1 MEGNEKREDRAKR
14 IAIIALILALLAC
27 TFGFAAFSRS
37 IKIMDEKK
45 EIGYATLYG
54 GILSINPDKPEN
66 GKVYPT
72 SIGGA
77 KADPATLTENG
88 IININVHFTKPGQSA
103 TYSFYGINP
112 TKTLVYLNSVLF
124 GEKTCHAGSGT
135 TDSYAEAACNNIIMT
150 ISAKDTM
157 FTETNEDIEEHS
169 IPAESNEP
177 IAITI
182 KYLKGG
188 ADSDGSFSVD
198 FGTSYMTYGEID

>member
-1 MEGNEKREDRAKR
+1 MEVNEKREDRAKR
-14 IAIIALILALLAC
+14 TAIIALILALLAC
-27 TFGFAAFSRS
+27 SFGFAAFSRS

-54 GILSINPDKPEN
+54 GILSINPDKAES

-77 KADPATLTENG
+77 KAEPATLTENG

-112 TKTLVYLNSVLF
+112 TKTLVYLNSVIF
-124 GEKTCHAGSGT
+124 ADKTCHAGSNT
-135 TDSYAEAACNNIIMT
+135 TDSYAQEACKNIIMT

-157 FTETNEDIEEHS
+157 FSETVEDVENHS

-177 IAITI
+177 IAITV

-188 ADSDGSFSVD
+188 SESDGSFSVD
-198 FGTSYMTYGEID
+198 FGTSTMTYGEID